1 MKTSKDGLDLIKRY
15 EGLRLEAY
23 KCDGDV
29 WTIGYGHT
37 NGVKPGDVITEEQAN
52 QFLREDVAWAEDAV
66 NGYVHASITQSAFDA
81 LVSFTFN
88 LGANAFQKS
97 TLLKNVNAGEHAGV
111 VEQFGRWVK
120 AGGKPLK
127 GLARRRAAEAV
138 LYLKD

>member
-1 MKTSKDGLDLIKRY
+1 MKISKDGLDLIKRF

-23 KCDGDV
+23 KCSGDV

-37 NGVKPGDVITEEQAN
+37 KGVKPGDVITEEQAN

-66 NGYVHASITQSAFDA
+66 NGYVYAGITQSAFDA

-88 LGANAFQKS
+88 LGTGALQSS
-97 TLLKNVNAGEHAGV
+97 TLLKKVNAGEHARV
-111 VEQFGRWVK
+111 VEQLGRWVN